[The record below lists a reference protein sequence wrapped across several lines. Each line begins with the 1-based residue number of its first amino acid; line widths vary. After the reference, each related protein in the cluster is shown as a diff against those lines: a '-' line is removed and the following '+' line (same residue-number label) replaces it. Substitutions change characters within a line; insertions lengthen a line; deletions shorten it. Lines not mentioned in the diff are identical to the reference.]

1 MQHEYPK
8 VEFVLCEQQ
17 TEPPEIELHTS
28 QPVYNLS
35 KSLFSHRDI
44 HTVALGANQKE
55 TDHGHCVFIIHT
67 GSQLQAFAFPKQK
80 RQSMP

>member
-17 TEPPEIELHTS
+17 TEPPEIELHPF

-55 TDHGHCVFIIHT
+55 IDHGHCVFIIHT
-67 GSQLQAFAFPKQK
+67 AFPA
-80 RQSMP
+80 SSLCIP